1 MQASIVLHGL
11 RRRVRSP
18 VSVILALAAIS
29 AATDARAEA
38 NCGLTQLASLP
49 LTQTSN
55 GMLAIPVT
63 IDGAIE
69 QFVVSI
75 NQPISSVSQSLASKR
90 QFIQKTLQGS
100 EWSGYG
106 FLTYAGQIAYTKAF
120 IPTIEVGRAAS
131 TTDQVLVTPRP
142 VSPDTSGLLG
152 LDFLSNFDVELN
164 FKQMR
169 LNLFSPEHCRGNV
182 VYWGRPY
189 EVLPI
194 VNGDHGFRYFEMQL
208 DGKPIS
214 VSMNIAEEDARMGQ
228 ADAMAMFGIASGDP
242 RLKLRQDRS
251 MQSDPNILSDK
262 IPGRPN
268 YKLTATPPKSGS
280 NFYDFQFKALAAG
293 GIVFNNLHVLLFPQ
307 ESPQPCSADKKPIFG
322 GAYVSRC
329 FGYVNLT
336 LGRHELRQ
344 LRLYFAFKEKNLYV
358 TAADTDAQTTPS
370 TPASGPAAGEPLR

>member
-11 RRRVRSP
+11 LRRVRSP

-29 AATDARAEA
+29 AATGARAEV

-63 IDGAIE
+63 IDGAVE

-75 NQPISSVSQSLASKR
+75 NQPISSVSQSLALKR

-100 EWSGYG
+100 EWSGYS
-106 FLTYAGQIAYTKAF
+106 FLTYAGQIAYLKAY
-120 IPTIEVGRAAS
+120 IPSIQVGRAAS
-131 TTDQVLVTPRP
+131 KTDQVLVTPRP

-169 LNLFSPEHCRGNV
+169 LNLFSPEHCPGNV

-194 VNGDHGFRYFEMQL
+194 VDGDHGFRNFEMQL
-208 DGKPIS
+208 DGKPVS
-214 VSMNIAEEDARMGQ
+214 VSMNIAEEEARMGQ

-242 RLKLRQDRS
+242 RLKLRQDLS
-251 MQSDPNILSDK
+251 VQSDPNIPPDRV
-262 IPGRPN
+262 PGRPN
-268 YKLTATPPKSGS
+268 YRLTATPPISGA
-280 NFYDFQFKALAAG
+280 NFYDFQFKTLAAG
-293 GIVFNNLHVLLFPQ
+293 GIVFNNLQVLLFPQ
-307 ESPQPCSADKKPIFG
+307 DGAQPCSADGKRIFG
-322 GAYVSRC
+322 GTYVAKC

-344 LRLYFAFKEKNLYV
+344 LRLYFAFREKNLYV
-358 TAADTDAQTTPS
+358 TGADTDAQTTPS
-370 TPASGPAAGEPLR
+370 VPTGSSAPGAPLR